1 MPVAE
6 AVTSQST
13 AWRRLLIYTHRW
25 LGITG
30 SLLFVSWFVTGIVLM
45 YAGMPVLSRDE
56 RLLRAPTLDLSA
68 VRVGVSE
75 AAVQAGFMP
84 ARTLVGMYRDRPV
97 YRLAGGGG
105 WTTVYADT
113 GQVVSELTAESAVAI
128 TRGFIPEYGQTAQYD
143 VRLTEPDQW
152 TLQSRAFF
160 PLHRVRVNDAADT
173 VVYVSDRTAE
183 PVMVT
188 TARSRRWAYAGAVLH
203 WWYFTPVRSRATLWA
218 NLVIGVSILGCLL
231 CVSGLLWGMWRL
243 SLTTTYRLRAG
254 RSHSPY
260 AGLMRWHH
268 YGGLLFGVVCFTWV
282 FSGGLSMEPWN
293 WHSGTTPTRVQRD
306 AVTGGSFRLGL
317 LQGSQL
323 RAGLAAIRD
332 AFEPKELEVL
342 QFRGEVYLWA
352 RDPLAGPDAATRLPT
367 TLASLSTQ
375 AEDQRMVSVDHP
387 ELGAFPRFDADVIEG
402 VAAAAMPGSAIV
414 EASWLRRYDAY
425 YYGRNPG
432 PRLPVLR
439 VRYDDPDDTWLYFD
453 PYRGVIARKEERL
466 TRLNRWLYH
475 GLHSLDFPFLYAR
488 RPLWDVV
495 VILLSCGGLLVS
507 ITSLSQ
513 GWRRLR
519 RQTVELIVPD
529 GRSDGSESAP

>member
-1 MPVAE
+1 
-6 AVTSQST
+6 
-13 AWRRLLIYTHRW
+13 
-25 LGITG
+25 
-30 SLLFVSWFVTGIVLM
+30 
-45 YAGMPVLSRDE
+45 
-56 RLLRAPTLDLSA
+56 
-68 VRVGVSE
+68 
-75 AAVQAGFMP
+75 
-84 ARTLVGMYRDRPV
+84 
-97 YRLAGGGG
+97 
-105 WTTVYADT
+105 
-113 GQVVSELTAESAVAI
+113 
-128 TRGFIPEYGQTAQYD
+128 
-143 VRLTEPDQW
+143 
-152 TLQSRAFF
+152 
-160 PLHRVRVNDAADT
+160 
-173 VVYVSDRTAE
+173 
-183 PVMVT
+183 
-188 TARSRRWAYAGAVLH
+188 
-203 WWYFTPVRSRATLWA
+203 
-218 NLVIGVSILGCLL
+218 
-231 CVSGLLWGMWRL
+231 
-243 SLTTTYRLRAG
+243 
-254 RSHSPY
+254 
-260 AGLMRWHH
+260 
-268 YGGLLFGVVCFTWV
+268 
-282 FSGGLSMEPWN
+282 MEPWN

-306 AVTGGSFRLGL
+306 AVTGGSFRLGP

-453 PYRGVIARKEERL
+453 PYRGAIARKEERL